1 MLLGLWRNIEDLE
14 NSLCLEEL
22 EAIIKASREKEHR
35 HQKFMAALKG
45 IDLDENDEAK
55 ERFEA
60 VKRRAE
66 ARMTGKSE
74 EQLELAEFGLEI
86 VEE

>member
-1 MLLGLWRNIEDLE
+1 MLGIWRNIEELE
-14 NSLCLEEL
+14 ESLNLREL
-22 EAIIKASREKEHR
+22 EAIVKAARDREHR
-35 HQKFMAALKG
+35 NNKFMAALKG
-45 IDLDENDEAK
+45 INLDEDDDAK

-66 ARMTGKSE
+66 ARMSGKSE

>member
-1 MLLGLWRNIEDLE
+1 
-14 NSLCLEEL
+14 
-22 EAIIKASREKEHR
+22 
-35 HQKFMAALKG
+35 MAALKG
-45 IDLDENDEAK
+45 INLDEDNDAK